1 MSASLDLGELL
12 PHAGAMRLLHRVLEH
27 VPGGAVCEARA
38 ADAGI
43 FRDASGRLPSFVAI
57 EWMAQCAGIY
67 GAMEVLARGEKPGL
81 GFLAGG
87 RNLHLA
93 VAFVPAEATLRV
105 EARLAGH
112 AAGLYSFQC
121 RVESAA
127 DGLVAE
133 GRLGIYVPQLAT
145 KPERS

>member
-1 MSASLDLGELL
+1 MSAPLDLGALL

-27 VPGGAVCEARA
+27 LPDGAACEARA
-38 ADAGI
+38 ADAGL
-43 FRDASGRLPSFVAI
+43 FRDAEGRLPSFVAI

-67 GAMEVLARGEKPGL
+67 GAMEVLARGQKPGL
-81 GFLAGG
+81 GFLTGG
-87 RNLHLA
+87 RSFCF
-93 VAFVPAEATLRV
+93 VAPFVDPQATLRV

-127 DGLVAE
+127 DGLLAE
-133 GRLGIYVPQLAT
+133 GRLGIYVPQLAPKT
-145 KPERS
+145 ERS